1 MQANIYL
8 KFENITAE
16 ERKKMDIALEIMKE
30 IEESYSKVYGRADAL
45 GFDTA
50 ISSIESILNNELL

>member
-16 ERKKMDIALEIMKE
+16 ERKKMDIAIEIMKE
-30 IEESYSKVYGRADAL
+30 IEEHYSKAYGRADAL
-45 GFDTA
+45 GFEMA
-50 ISSIESILNNELL
+50 ICSIESILNNELF